1 MGFVERIF
9 SGRMSPLLVGF
20 YTGEILLVSC
30 CGRYLY
36 VDTHVLYCIVL

>member
-9 SGRMSPLLVGF
+9 SGRMSPLLVGL
-20 YTGEILLVSC
+20 YSGYILLVSC
-30 CGRYLY
+30 CGQCLY